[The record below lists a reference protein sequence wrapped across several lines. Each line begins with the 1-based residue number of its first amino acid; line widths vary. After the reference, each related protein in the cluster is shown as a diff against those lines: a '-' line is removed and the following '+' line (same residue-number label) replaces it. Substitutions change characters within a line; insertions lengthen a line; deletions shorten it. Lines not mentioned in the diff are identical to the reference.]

1 MTEPLV
7 NSALAQFMYKN
18 LLSPETVSWEQ
29 FDYCKGLQ
37 HVLQPL
43 SSSFAKTSSST
54 IRILHSRKSLLGSWI
69 ASRLSLTSNNLF
81 DFPFMILSTISLHF
95 TSPLLRKQPF
105 LSFMAAIHVYSNVAV
120 SCNRNSLS
128 LRPDVLWCISSLS
141 LITF

>member
-1 MTEPLV
+1 MLILELLGVFGAQTPLQIKTTLMTEPLV

-54 IRILHSRKSLLGSWI
+54 IRIPHSRKSLLGSWI
-69 ASRLSLTSNNLF
+69 ASRLSLT
-81 DFPFMILSTISLHF
+81 
-95 TSPLLRKQPF
+95 
-105 LSFMAAIHVYSNVAV
+105 
-120 SCNRNSLS
+120 
-128 LRPDVLWCISSLS
+128 
-141 LITF
+141 